1 MTAPL
6 CPTAL
11 SQPQP
16 NLTTERLLLRPLALA
31 DAAIIQQLAG
41 DREVADTTRL
51 IPHPYPDGL
60 AETWI
65 SSLQPRYEKGEGVS
79 FGITLK
85 DGPLIGSIGL
95 LLNLQ
100 DNHGELGYW
109 IGKAWWNQG
118 ICTEAAVA
126 MLGYAFETLELERV
140 FANYFARN
148 PASGRVM
155 AKLGMKQEGI
165 LRHHRRKWGQYEDLL
180 VCGILRSEHQGLNK
194 ARARKRSKK
203 AAG

>member
-1 MTAPL
+1 MTPL
-6 CPTAL
+6 PM
-11 SQPQP
+11 PQP
-16 NLTTERLLLRPLALA
+16 TLSTERLLLRPFVLA
-31 DAAIIQQLAG
+31 DATIVQQLAG

-60 AETWI
+60 AESWI
-65 SSLQPRYEKGEGVS
+65 SSLNPRYEKGEGVS

-85 DGPLIGSIGL
+85 DGTLIGSIGL
-95 LLNLQ
+95 LLNLV
-100 DNHGELGYW
+100 DHHGELGYW
-109 IGKAWWNQG
+109 LGKAWWNQG
-118 ICTEAAVA
+118 ICTEAAAAV
-126 MLGYAFETLELERV
+126 LGYAFETLELERV

-165 LRHHRRKWGQYEDLL
+165 LRRHRCKWGQYEDLI
-180 VCGILRSEHQGLNK
+180 VCGILRSEHQGLSK

-203 AAG
+203 SAG